1 MSAAYL
7 HVELTPCWLEDGLA
21 GSFPRVQVLVNEYG
35 GDPRR
40 WLEAIECGRADAEE
54 GDLVFLATMAR
65 RLHADPTLLRDLAP
79 AL

>member
-1 MSAAYL
+1 VSAAYL
-7 HVELTPCWLEDGLA
+7 LVELTPCWLEDGLA

-54 GDLVFLATMAR
+54 ADLAFLDTMQQ
-65 RLHADPTLLRDLAP
+65 RLLADPTLLRDLTP